1 MNIGIVNI
9 GMVRLLFAFALIAL
23 LPLGVQAQ
31 TVWLSTT
38 ATQID
43 KDVKDAYVTIDASAS
58 GEAFVA
64 RSSVPLEGLTVVD
77 PDGNPVA
84 IENKLVGKTRS
95 SADLKLSKPGTYKI
109 GIQMQSVSVSY
120 RLPPG
125 SPNAAAAPARGA
137 EGGGASAGPPA
148 GGMGGGAGMV
158 RKQLTTEEFKSFKLP
173 DDATQVRITK
183 NLRRAETFVT
193 YDRPTTG
200 VFKATGAG
208 LELIPITHPNDILP
222 EQKASF
228 RVLLNGKPLPNFT
241 FTAVPAGQLYRGVV
255 KEIRVTTDD
264 QGVATLTLP
273 EGGRYWLAASYPT
286 RAAPAQPGTAPAAP
300 DPNPA
305 PVYVDAYT
313 YGASLE
319 VLY

>member
-9 GMVRLLFAFALIAL
+9 GIVRLLFALASIAL

-58 GEAFVA
+58 GEAFVV
-64 RSSVPLEGLTVVD
+64 RNSVPFEALTVVD
-77 PDGNPVA
+77 PDGNPAA

-95 SADLKLSKPGTYKI
+95 SADLKLAKPGTYKI
-109 GIQMQSVSVSY
+109 GVEMQSVSVSY

-137 EGGGASAGPPA
+137 EGGGA
-148 GGMGGGAGMV
+148 GMV
-158 RKQLTTEEFKSFKLP
+158 RKQLTTEEFKTFKLP
-173 DDATQVRITK
+173 DDAMQVRITK
-183 NLRRAETFVT
+183 NLRRVETFVT

-200 VFKATGAG
+200 VFKVTGVG

-228 RVLLNGKPLPNFT
+228 RLLLNGKSLPGFS
-241 FTAVPAGQLYRGVV
+241 FTAVPAGQLYRGVL

-264 QGVATLTLP
+264 QGVAALTLP

-286 RAAPAQPGTAPAAP
+286 RAAPAQPGAASAAP